1 MRFTKEFIEHE
12 RERIR
17 TFRVLTHAEKVA
29 QAALDEIERLQAEN
43 DRLKSD
49 AEQNELIL
57 LALHEALKEKQAR
70 VQELE
75 LRVEWLDSDRKQLS
89 LKVFS
94 ANKRVQELE
103 REQRWIPVNKKP
115 KNHGWH
121 FVLYNN
127 KINWDRGYVGVNFY
141 YLDKEEWSNNEDVEF
156 YCEFQPPIFQSPQ
169 EEE

>member
-1 MRFTKEFIEHE
+1 MTESWFTSEYVVTLRRLLENSPYKQIKIQSILFKH
-12 RERIR
+12 
-17 TFRVLTHAEKVA
+17 VV
-29 QAALDEIERLQAEN
+29 DEIERLQKEN

-75 LRVEWLDSDRKQLS
+75 Q
-89 LKVFS
+89 
-94 ANKRVQELE
+94 
-103 REQRWIPVNKKP
+103 EQRWIPVNKKP

-121 FVLYNN
+121 FVLYND

-141 YLDKEEWSNNEDVEF
+141 YLDKEEWSNNEDIEF
-156 YCEFQPPIFQSPQ
+156 YCEFQPPLFQSPQ